1 MNCKNYNGKFV
12 STKKKRVR
20 KLLHLIFCGL
30 KIAINGRNIVVISI
44 QKIGKIFKQ
53 SFRLRKCSSASFV
66 ILDIIKIK
74 KFQPKTEL
82 LSFK

>member
-44 QKIGKIFKQ
+44 QKMGKFLNKV
-53 SFRLRKCSSASFV
+53 LDLESAV
-66 ILDIIKIK
+66 L
-74 KFQPKTEL
+74 PAL
-82 LSFK
+82 LF